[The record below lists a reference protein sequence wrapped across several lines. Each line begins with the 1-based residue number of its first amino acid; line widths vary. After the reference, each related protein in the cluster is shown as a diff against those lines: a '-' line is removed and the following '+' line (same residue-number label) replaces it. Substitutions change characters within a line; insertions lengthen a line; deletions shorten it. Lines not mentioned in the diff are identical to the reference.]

1 MNKIADIIAE
11 LSSPEL
17 YGELEKPI
25 TISEGDFNPTFKDEK
40 YIPEELLE
48 ELK

>member
-1 MNKIADIIAE
+1 MDRGDKMNIIADIISE
-11 LSSPEL
+11 LE
-17 YGELEKPI
+17 EKPI